1 MMSKQKRLWILAGL
15 FVLLG
20 GVYWGL
26 GNTPLTVPVTYLYYA
41 LCLVLSILYVLVS
54 GGLSPIPTK
63 KAEKT
68 EIDGKEKEK
77 PHPVKKKER
86 YRKFSVKAEEIA
98 KTEKKEDPPR
108 PNVLKI
114 PEEKRPL
121 FCQILLLSVI
131 PFYLIFL
138 LDWFYLHFFL

>member
-1 MMSKQKRLWILAGL
+1 MSKQKRLWILAGL
-15 FVLLG
+15 FILLG

-26 GNTPLTVPVTYLYYA
+26 GNTPLTVAVTYLYYA

-54 GGLSPIPTK
+54 GGIAPIPARE
-63 KAEKT
+63 AEKKSCG
-68 EIDGKEKEK
+68 EEKDM
-77 PHPVKKKER
+77 PHPVKKKDR
-86 YRKFSVKAEEIA
+86 YRRFTEKAEE
-98 KTEKKEDPPR
+98 KERSEEKEEKPR

-121 FCQILLLSVI
+121 YCRILLLTVI

-138 LDWFYLHFFL
+138 LDWFYLRFFV